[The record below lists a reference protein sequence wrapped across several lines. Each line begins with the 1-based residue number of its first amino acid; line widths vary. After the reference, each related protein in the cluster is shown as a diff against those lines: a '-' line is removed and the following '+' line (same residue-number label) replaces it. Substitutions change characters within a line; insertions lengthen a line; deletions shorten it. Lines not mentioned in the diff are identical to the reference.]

1 VQCSITISHW
11 RTGKAAS
18 CVGLS
23 DGSCFG
29 EALLLEAEARR
40 NSPSSTPTGSAT
52 SVPGARQRQQAPFI
66 GRAAAR
72 EKTLGRA
79 VD

>member
-1 VQCSITISHW
+1 MQYHNISHW

-29 EALLLEAEARR
+29 EALLLTNEARR
-40 NSPSSTPTGSAT
+40 GSPSSTSTDTAT
-52 SVPGARQRQQAPFI
+52 SLPGARQRQPPVI